1 VETTKASLEVEA
13 PGAGTLVQL
22 YDEGAEV
29 ELGRR
34 IALIAES
41 ADELAEALAGREQT
55 RTAAPPPAAPVS
67 RKATRKA
74 IELAEQ
80 HGIDLDEIDK
90 KGFITEKDVEALL
103 AGRAGVEAPTLLG
116 GVSTEGVTFPASFH
130 EDESVGVLEPAFLE
144 SLRAD
149 PDSFRALASEE
160 KLAALRDH
168 GARVGEGVV
177 LGEGVL
183 VVAPRVI
190 LDDGASIG
198 DGGTVDCLEL
208 AALGALS
215 QFGPGLDL
223 RCRRAYVGA
232 GVWAGRNVR
241 IGGGGHRDPWAVLT
255 LGDLAFV
262 GEEAF
267 VNVCR
272 PVLIGREVFLTMRS
286 IVVTH
291 NVGHSVLEGYEN
303 RFAPVVLE
311 DRAQVGMGT
320 VVYAGCRVREGAI
333 VASNSY
339 VVSDIPAGKL
349 AIGVPARVAG
359 DARRQPDARR
369 QAELGRR
376 MLDELREL
384 LEARGV
390 EVADLDGGR
399 GFRVASESGGETAV
413 LFVPRL
419 DSAADLPDGE
429 TVALTLAYAGG
440 EPPAGTAVLDL
451 LARRVHGSGGVVL
464 ASVREFCRKR
474 GIRLEPGPWRYPG
487 GLI

>member
-1 VETTKASLEVEA
+1 
-13 PGAGTLVQL
+13 
-22 YDEGAEV
+22 
-29 ELGRR
+29 
-34 IALIAES
+34 
-41 ADELAEALAGREQT
+41 
-55 RTAAPPPAAPVS
+55 
-67 RKATRKA
+67 
-74 IELAEQ
+74 
-80 HGIDLDEIDK
+80 
-90 KGFITEKDVEALL
+90 
-103 AGRAGVEAPTLLG
+103 
-116 GVSTEGVTFPASFH
+116 
-130 EDESVGVLEPAFLE
+130 
-144 SLRAD
+144 
-149 PDSFRALASEE
+149 
-160 KLAALRDH
+160 
-168 GARVGEGVV
+168 V

-183 VVAPRVI
+183 VAAPRVLI
-190 LDDGASIG
+190 GDGVSIG
-198 DGGTVDCLEL
+198 DGGTVECLEV
-208 AALGALS
+208 AAFGPLT

-311 DRAQVGMGT
+311 DRSQIGMGT

-333 VASNSY
+333 VASSSY

-349 AIGVPARVAG
+349 AIGVPAKVAG
-359 DARRQPDARR
+359 EARRQLDGRR
-369 QAELGRR
+369 QTELGRR

-390 EVADLDGGR
+390 PVSDLDT
-399 GFRVASESGGETAV
+399 GFSVGHDGVETAV
-413 LFVPRL
+413 VFVPRL
-419 DSAADLPDGE
+419 ASAAELADGE
-429 TVALTLAYAGG
+429 TVALTLEYGGG

-451 LARRVHGSGGVVL
+451 LARRVHGGGGIVL
-464 ASVREFCRKR
+464 ESVREFCRKR
-474 GIRLEPGPWRYPG
+474 GIRFEPGPWRYPG